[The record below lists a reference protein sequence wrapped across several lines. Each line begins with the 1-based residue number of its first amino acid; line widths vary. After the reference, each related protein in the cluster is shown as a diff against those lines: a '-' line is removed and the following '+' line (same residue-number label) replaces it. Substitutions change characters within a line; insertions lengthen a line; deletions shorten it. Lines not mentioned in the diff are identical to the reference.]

1 MPITFHYTHPD
12 VKPQKGKQPVNRSLR
27 LRHNPTEINWTYNV
41 ITREFDT
48 YGGQVIQ
55 VLSVNIDNLVFQG
68 QLGKEGPF
76 GVKRVG
82 SSAVDDPRWHGR
94 VPPGGF
100 VTRSHSEQF
109 EYNGVQYP
117 GLHAMVEF
125 FREYFALV
133 SQGGDPQ
140 NPGRFLQIP
149 MQVDYGNTYT
159 EMIDGKEVTGRTDH
173 RGRSWTIVP
182 RNFPS
187 FRRSNE
193 NFAPEWRIECEVVEA
208 DKSILYKEKQAA
220 IARLHA
226 AIGYKVR
233 NPFSDPLADPAY
245 NLDDITM
252 KIVSQFRA
260 FLPKITQGDLED
272 MIWQNITVPNVTEG
286 RPIDKA
292 LTNTSEYL
300 EGEVGR
306 AVEKK
311 FENIDKVELNRQTV
325 RRPNP
330 KEDK

>member
-1 MPITFHYTHPD
+1 MAITFHYTHPD
-12 VKPQKGKQPVNRSLR
+12 VKPQKGKQPVNRTLR
-27 LRHNPTEINWTYNV
+27 LRHSPTDISWNYNV
-41 ITREFDT
+41 ITQPFDT

-55 VLSVNIDNLVFQG
+55 VLAVNIDNLVFQG
-68 QLGKEGPF
+68 QLGREGAF
-76 GVKRVG
+76 GFKRAG
-82 SSAVDDPRWHGR
+82 AGGADDPRWHGR
-94 VPPGGF
+94 VPAGGN

-109 EYNGVQYP
+109 EYNGIAYP

-149 MQVDYGNTYT
+149 MTVSYDNTYT
-159 EMIDGKEVTGRTDH
+159 DMVDGKEVTGRSDH
-173 RGRSWTIVP
+173 EGKNWTVVP

-193 NFAPEWRIECEVVEA
+193 NFAPEWRVECEVIEA
-208 DKSILYKEKQAA
+208 DKKVLYREKQAA
-220 IARLHA
+220 IARLQA
-226 AIGYKVR
+226 AIGYKAR

-245 NLDDITM
+245 NLDDITK
-252 KIVSQFRA
+252 KIASQFKGI
-260 FLPKITQGDLED
+260 LPKITQGDLEN

-292 LTNTSEYL
+292 LTNTGEYL

-306 AVEKK
+306 ATEK
-311 FENIDKVELNRQTV
+311 NAAQQDRAELNQLKV
-325 RRPNP
+325 RRANP
-330 KEDK
+330 KKDS